1 MNLPGFT
8 SQGMDGKER
17 KCKDLEGGDPLYLDV
32 EMKLKV
38 FAFRKKHCRFF
49 SGFFFQKI
57 CSCFFVICFEKNLPN

>member
-38 FAFRKKHCRFF
+38 FAFRKKTLQIFLGFF
-49 SGFFFQKI
+49 S
-57 CSCFFVICFEKNLPN
+57 ENL